1 MHDKSIFM
9 KVRFKRKRNFDY
21 QEVNEMRTF
30 EKSSK
35 LDYVCYDIRGPI
47 MDEAQ
52 RMSEQGID
60 ILKLNIGNPAPFG
73 FKAPKEI
80 EEAIGNNAA
89 ITEGYSDSKGLV
101 SAREAILKYCQS
113 KNMPNVTIDD
123 IYTGNGVS
131 ELITMSMNGLLNYG
145 DEVLV
150 PMPDYPLWTASV
162 TLAGGKA
169 VHYRCDDKQNWYPDI
184 KDMESKITP
193 KTKAIVVIN
202 PNNPTGALYP
212 TEILEQIVDL
222 ARKHELIL
230 FADEI
235 YDRLVMDGK
244 EHIALSSLAPDLLT
258 VSFNGL
264 SKSHLIAGYRC
275 GWMVLC
281 GEKKHAKGYIEG
293 IKLLSAMRL
302 CSNVPAQSL
311 IPVALDNLESTKEL
325 LVPGGRIY
333 EQREVIYNALNE
345 IDGLSVVKPT
355 AAFYMFPKLDIKKFG
370 IIDDE
375 KFVLDFLKEKHIL
388 FTHGGGFHWDQP
400 DHFRVVFLPEVS
412 VLSTAADRLNDFL
425 STYHQN

>member
-1 MHDKSIFM
+1 MHDKFIFM

-113 KNMPNVTIDD
+113 KNMPNVSIDD

-355 AAFYMFPKLDIKKFG
+355 AAFYMFPKLDIKIFG